1 MDVLLA
7 ASEDQ
12 ARQASLQAAQAIR
25 DTARDLLSLQHHD
38 RGTKTPSAPGEPPA
52 MISGSLWASMTAEMM
67 TADEAWVG
75 PTSSASSYNGPYGRI
90 QELGGLM
97 EGRPWMRWFEDGKWH
112 RAQEVFLPDRE
123 YLEPA
128 TRWEVDS
135 GRVWEIYA
143 EHQTEAIL
151 EATG

>member
-12 ARQASLQAAQAIR
+12 ARRASLEAAGAIR
-25 DTARDLLSLQHHD
+25 DKAKDLLSRQAHAPHT
-38 RGTKTPSAPGEPPA
+38 RTPSAPGEAPA
-52 MISGSLWASMTAEMM
+52 LISGSLWASMTAEMM

-90 QELGGLM
+90 QELSGLM
-97 EGRPWMRWFEDGKWH
+97 EGHPWMHWFEDGREH
-112 RAQEVFLPDRE
+112 FAREVFLPPRP
-123 YLEPA
+123 YLKPA
-128 TRWEVDS
+128 TDAEIGS
-135 GRVWEIYA
+135 GRVWTIYA

>member
-7 ASEDQ
+7 ASIEQ
-12 ARQASLQAAQAIR
+12 ARLASLEAAEAIR
-25 DTARDLLSLQHHD
+25 DTARDLLALQRHD
-38 RGTKTPSAPGEPPA
+38 PHTKTPSAPGEPPA
-52 MISGSLWASMTAEMM
+52 MISGSLWESMTAVMM

-75 PTSSASSYNGPYGRI
+75 PTSSASSKNGPYGRI

-97 EGRPWMRWFEDGKWH
+97 EGAPWMRWFEDGKWY
-112 RAQEVFLPDRE
+112 RAQEVFLPDRA

-128 TRWEVDS
+128 TRWEVDT

-143 EHQTEAIL
+143 EHQTEAIM